1 MLSQQ
6 LKHEV
11 VQSIRHNQTLSQ
23 QLDSMDIKI
32 GLLIQNRIT
41 LQVLFIYKKKYYL
54 GSESVKNIILKKIK
68 IFIGCCSAWK
78 EFGNTCKT
86 EEFKQRSKKCFI
98 R

>member
-1 MLSQQ
+1 MKLLQH

-41 LQVLFIYKKKYYL
+41 LQVKLL
-54 GSESVKNIILKKIK
+54 EILY
-68 IFIGCCSAWK
+68 
-78 EFGNTCKT
+78 
-86 EEFKQRSKKCFI
+86 
-98 R
+98 